1 MADPKY
7 ADLPGIAHDEP
18 DIYETND
25 LPESDQTSDFYEEES
40 EVIEK
45 TNISPTEAFNKY
57 KDKTLTASKVDFSEK
72 ISRNLNTGYTYEL
85 VKQGENE
92 TVLQKYQRLQCE
104 MSELLEEV
112 KKIQSS
118 KDDKDVN
125 CLVSTQ
131 QIEQALKKLADLKL
145 EDSFGAD
152 LVSTITDPQGAQIK
166 TISNLMA
173 MNNDKDIAVDDRNSY
188 SNDHENSQ
196 SCILGN
202 QDDVLDTCE
211 ENVTETSLVV
221 NTQNNIEDYSSQAS
235 QSLTSALYDNGNIN
249 NSRTPRKRKSE
260 QDTTIEMVKVVID
273 INSTIGRIVKQRN
286 TNNTTATFCQYL
298 ESELYNLPKERS
310 DEFIDQ
316 IGSLLEAAQQLSAT
330 ASMLDSAQ
338 LDHIEGRLT
347 ALTQKLEAVAE
358 NRKQISNDTEG
369 DEKVQELYNIVKA
382 NEHVSKI
389 LPETVER
396 LTALKALHEKATDFA
411 TSLTQIELLQS
422 EISSNVE
429 NNKNLLQGVQESFA
443 NNLNEINKTVMSL
456 DRRIKE
462 IKKH

>member
-57 KDKTLTASKVDFSEK
+57 KDKSLTASKVDFSEK
-72 ISRNLNTGYTYEL
+72 ISRNISTGYTYEL

-104 MSELLEEV
+104 MSELLDEV
-112 KKIQSS
+112 QKIQSL
-118 KDDKDVN
+118 KNEKDVN

-145 EDSFGAD
+145 EDSFGSD
-152 LVSTITDPQGAQIK
+152 VVSTITDPQGAQIK
-166 TISNLMA
+166 KLFSQLERFKAQTAELPESQGGSESGITFQLKYRPEQAHMDQINRLAELERRIHRLEVVLGASNE
-173 MNNDKDIAVDDRNSY
+173 K
-188 SNDHENSQ
+188 
-196 SCILGN
+196 
-202 QDDVLDTCE
+202 
-211 ENVTETSLVV
+211 
-221 NTQNNIEDYSSQAS
+221 
-235 QSLTSALYDNGNIN
+235 LTRL
-249 NSRTPRKRKSE
+249 
-260 QDTTIEMVKVVID
+260 
-273 INSTIGRIVKQRN
+273 STITSK
-286 TNNTTATFCQYL
+286 
-298 ESELYNLPKERS
+298 
-310 DEFIDQ
+310 
-316 IGSLLEAAQQLSAT
+316 GSLLEAAQQLSAT

-347 ALTQKLEAVAE
+347 ALTQKLESVAE
-358 NRKQISNDTEG
+358 NKKQMSNDAEG

-382 NEHVSKI
+382 NENVSKI

>member
-1 MADPKY
+1 MAVMN
-7 ADLPGIAHDEP
+7 DEF
-18 DIYETND
+18 
-25 LPESDQTSDFYEEES
+25 L
-40 EVIEK
+40 
-45 TNISPTEAFNKY
+45 
-57 KDKTLTASKVDFSEK
+57 
-72 ISRNLNTGYTYEL
+72 
-85 VKQGENE
+85 
-92 TVLQKYQRLQCE
+92 LQCICNYRPLYDITDKNYHPRQITE
-104 MSELLEEV
+104 NCWEIVSKSMKHSVADCKKRYKVSV
-112 KKIQSS
+112 KNITARKR
-118 KDDKDVN
+118 
-125 CLVSTQ
+125 
-131 QIEQALKKLADLKL
+131 KKLYYRVVDQQPA
-145 EDSFGAD
+145 
-152 LVSTITDPQGAQIK
+152 VVI

-316 IGSLLEAAQQLSAT
+316 IERFKAQTAELPESQGGSENGITFQLKYRPEQAHMDQINRLAELERRIHRLEVVLGASNEKLTRLSTITSKGSLLEAAQQLSAT